1 MVVYLLALVDITVL
15 VEQETVD
22 PDVGSAGE
30 PVGEPVGLIGA
41 AKPAGLVAG
50 PNNDPKLAVVLEL
63 EPDGDVLVYLGI
75 PSESSAGKVAGNFAG
90 MFAGAGPRQVFHV
103 AVPSVVEPLLCH

>member
-1 MVVYLLALVDITVL
+1 MAVYLLALVDITVL
-15 VEQETVD
+15 VEQATVD
-22 PDVGSAGE
+22 PDVGSVGE

-63 EPDGDVLVYLGI
+63 EPDGDVLVNLDI
-75 PSESSAGKVAGNFAG
+75 PSESSAGKFAG
-90 MFAGAGPRQVFHV
+90 KKDGAGPRQVFHV
-103 AVPSVVEPLLCH
+103 AVPSVVEPLLCY